1 MSAQTN
7 VTPRGVLGNKAE
19 CIRRIATQRAMSAS
33 ADGIASTSADVAV
46 NMGCVFSRSE
56 LLAVVMRS

>member
-1 MSAQTN
+1 
-7 VTPRGVLGNKAE
+7 
-19 CIRRIATQRAMSAS
+19 MSAS